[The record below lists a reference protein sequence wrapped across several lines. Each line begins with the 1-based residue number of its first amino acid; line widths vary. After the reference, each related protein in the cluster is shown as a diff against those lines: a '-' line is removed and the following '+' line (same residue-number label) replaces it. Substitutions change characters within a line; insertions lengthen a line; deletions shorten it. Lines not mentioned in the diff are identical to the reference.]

1 VLSEEKIAQLDRA
14 DGDFTDR
21 ERMALEYAEKLAV
34 DHHAIDD
41 TFFARLRTIF
51 DDGEILELGMM
62 AGQYIGFGRLLKVL
76 DLTPR
81 SCPIDNDESGA

>member
-1 VLSEEKIAQLDRA
+1 MLDEAKIAQLDTP
-14 DGDFTDR
+14 DNDFTAR

-34 DHHAIDD
+34 DHHAVDD
-41 TFFARLRTIF
+41 AFFDRLRGQF
-51 DDGEILELGMM
+51 DDAEILELGMM

-81 SCPIDNDESGA
+81 SCPME